1 MAASVG
7 SDCLNQ
13 SSKKLVNSPM
23 KLRKFRLYILPLLL
37 ALVVLV
43 IVRYFFLTQYVAEGS
58 IAEWGVQGGDRI
70 LVDRT
75 AYQYDKRPQAGDR
88 VAFRH
93 QQQPES
99 PVCLA
104 TCTALPGDTVWMD
117 TDRQRVSS
125 RRRSRTDKP
134 LVVPAAGQEIEVT
147 PYNARPLFHLLRKEG
162 AFVTLRPNNDI
173 LIDGRKVKTVT
184 FLNDYYWMETQHV
197 PYGLVPY
204 RALVGK
210 PFCVTYSM
218 QDGCLQLDRLFLRL
232 N

>member
-1 MAASVG
+1 
-7 SDCLNQ
+7 
-13 SSKKLVNSPM
+13 M

-58 IAEWGVQGGDRI
+58 IAEWGVHPGDRI

-75 AYQYDKRPQAGDR
+75 AYTFNKRPQVGDR

-93 QQQPES
+93 QQHTDV

-117 TDRQRVSS
+117 TKQQRVSS
-125 RRRSRTDKP
+125 CRQSSDDQP
-134 LVVPAAGQEIEVT
+134 LVVPAAGQEIHIT
-147 PYNARPLFHLLRKEG
+147 PYNARQLWHLLRKEG
-162 AFVTLRPNNDI
+162 AFVTLRHNNEI
-173 LIDGRKVKTVT
+173 LIDGRLVKTVA
-184 FLNDYYWMETQHV
+184 FLNDYYWLETQHM

-204 RALVGK
+204 RALIGQ
-210 PFCVTYSM
+210 PFCVSYGVK
-218 QDGCLQLDRLFLRL
+218 DGVVRLDRFFLRL

>member
-7 SDCLNQ
+7 SDYSNQ

-37 ALVVLV
+37 AMLALVV
-43 IVRYFFLTQYVAEGS
+43 VRYFFLTQYVAEGS

-75 AYQYDKRPQAGDR
+75 AYQYNKRPQAGDR

-93 QQQPES
+93 QQQPEG

-117 TDRQRVSS
+117 TNRQRVSS
-125 RRRSRTDKP
+125 HRRSQTDKP
-134 LVVPAAGQEIEVT
+134 LVVPAAGKEIEIT
-147 PYNARPLFHLLRKEG
+147 PHNARQLFHLLRKEG
-162 AFVTLRPNNDI
+162 AFVTLRQNNEI
-173 LIDGRKVKTVT
+173 LIDGRKVKTAT
-184 FLNDYYWMETQHV
+184 FLNDYYWLETQHV

-204 RALVGK
+204 HALVGK
-210 PFCVTYSM
+210 PFYVTYGM
-218 QDGCLQLDRLFLRL
+218 QDGNIRLDRLFLRL

>member
-1 MAASVG
+1 MPCGVIFQG
-7 SDCLNQ
+7 KYLL
-13 SSKKLVNSPM
+13 KKLNLLPM
-23 KLRKFRLYILPLLL
+23 KLLKFRLYILPLLL
-37 ALVVLV
+37 ALLVLV
-43 IVRYFFLTQYVAEGS
+43 VVRYFFLTQYVAEGS
-58 IAEWGVQGGDRI
+58 IVEWGVQGGDRI

-93 QQQPES
+93 QQQPEG

-117 TDRQRVSS
+117 TYRQRVSS

-134 LVVPAAGQEIEVT
+134 LVVPAAGQEIEIT
-147 PYNARPLFHLLRKEG
+147 PHNARPLFHLLRKEG
-162 AFVTLRPNNDI
+162 AFVTLRHNNDI
-173 LIDGRKVKTVT
+173 LIDGRKVKTAT
-184 FLNDYYWMETQHV
+184 FLNDYYWLETQQV

-210 PFCVTYSM
+210 PFCVTYSI
-218 QDGCLQLDRLFLRL
+218 QDGTLQLDRLFLRL